1 MHPRDN
7 PFVSIHVSKLIE
19 SMYPFNATLPFI
31 PLPRRIKPRCKTFQ
45 NHVFANHSLSFLRTF
60 LLAST
65 KISLFRNKLLS
76 RWVEHLFDITV
87 AHDSTRKLGRSID
100 RSIPRRQRH
109 PLGPFYSCQVAV
121 RLHGN
126 KLGFNFSWHAS
137 VSAGRPCGREGIS
150 VEAEGTLF
158 IRSCSRLCAI
168 NGWSVDK
175 PHRYSFSEI
184 TRDPLALKDYA
195 RNVFIAERCVTTAFH
210 SRSIFPRIRR
220 RKKRTKTMKERLLLS
235 DSRIE
240 NRTWSNIWKTGPT
253 TGERKEEK

>member
-1 MHPRDN
+1 MLQRGPQQFSPTYQLTCLYRMAPCQSVKEHCRNCARFRYLQSIIIDLLRFFIRCTPLHPRDN

-126 KLGFNFSWHAS
+126 KLGFNFS
-137 VSAGRPCGREGIS
+137 
-150 VEAEGTLF
+150 
-158 IRSCSRLCAI
+158 
-168 NGWSVDK
+168 
-175 PHRYSFSEI
+175 
-184 TRDPLALKDYA
+184 
-195 RNVFIAERCVTTAFH
+195 
-210 SRSIFPRIRR
+210 
-220 RKKRTKTMKERLLLS
+220 
-235 DSRIE
+235 
-240 NRTWSNIWKTGPT
+240 
-253 TGERKEEK
+253 